1 MGVQEARAEVIHPSK
16 SGKSVGFRLL
26 EWQLKRALKTLGG
39 ALVNPDALES
49 WDAWKPKPMYILVDN
64 GLGMEGDCPRHGESH
79 IHVYALGTRPPRCYE
94 AVLVSNTLKQVE
106 DDWMRLNK
114 GARLQ

>member
-49 WDAWKPKPMYILVDN
+49 WDAWKPKPIPQARMAIPTNTATTLNRSFMRVSVACS
-64 GLGMEGDCPRHGESH
+64 L
-79 IHVYALGTRPPRCYE
+79 IRPTSSGR
-94 AVLVSNTLKQVE
+94 
-106 DDWMRLNK
+106 
-114 GARLQ
+114 